1 MVLRDLASGEIEWEL
16 EAHDGMIND
25 LAFSA
30 DGASLVTAGDDGVA
44 VLWDLTSGKVLHRL
58 DDSSG
63 MAVVTVL
70 FRPGDT
76 SVVSLGEHDDL
87 VRIWRI

>member
-1 MVLRDLASGEIEWEL
+1 
-16 EAHDGMIND
+16 MIND

-30 DGASLVTAGDDGVA
+30 DGAAMATAGDDGVA
-44 VLWDLTSGKVLHRL
+44 VLWDLASGQVLHRL
-58 DDSSG
+58 DDGLG

-70 FRPGDT
+70 FRPGDR
-76 SVVSLGEHDDL
+76 SLVSLGERDDL